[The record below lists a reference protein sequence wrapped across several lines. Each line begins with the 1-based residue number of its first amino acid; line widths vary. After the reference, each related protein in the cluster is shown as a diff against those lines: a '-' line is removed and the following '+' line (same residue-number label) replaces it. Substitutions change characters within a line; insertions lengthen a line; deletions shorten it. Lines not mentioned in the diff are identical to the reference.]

1 MSKLRIGI
9 VVFPGSN
16 CDHDA
21 QVVVNSLPNA
31 EAVMLW
37 HKEHTLKN
45 VDAVILPGGFSF
57 GDYLRAGA
65 IAKFSPIMTEVIDFA
80 TRGNPVLGICNGFQI
95 LTECGLLDGAL
106 LRNIHQRFVSKHIF
120 IRVENNETLF
130 TSRYQMGEVL
140 RIPIAHGEGNYYADD
155 ETLKKLQAN
164 RQIIFSYCDKN
175 GNLTP
180 DANPNGSLL
189 NIAGIA
195 NEKKNVLGLM
205 PHPERASEALL
216 GSIDG
221 RKLFESLVSSFLVQT
236 I

>member
-21 QVVVNSLPNA
+21 QAVVNSLPNT

-45 VDAVILPGGFSF
+45 VEAVILPGGFSF

-65 IAKFSPIMTEVIDFA
+65 IAKFSPVMSEVMDFA

-95 LTECGLLDGAL
+95 LTECGLLKGAL
-106 LRNIHQRFVSKHIF
+106 LRNVNRRFISKHVF
-120 IRVENNETLF
+120 IRVENNQTLF
-130 TSRYQMGEVL
+130 TSRYQVGDVL
-140 RIPIAHGEGNYYADD
+140 RIPIAHGEGNYYTDD
-155 ETLKKLQAN
+155 STLQQLQAN

-175 GNLTP
+175 GELSP

-189 NIAGIA
+189 NIAGIS
-195 NEKKNVLGLM
+195 NEKHNVLGLM

-216 GSIDG
+216 GSTDG

-236 I
+236 V

>member
-21 QVVVNSLPNA
+21 ETVVNSLPNT

-65 IAKFSPIMTEVIDFA
+65 IAKFSPVMSEVIDFA

-95 LTECGLLDGAL
+95 LTECGLLEGAL
-106 LRNIHQRFVSKHIF
+106 LRNSNRRFISKHVF
-120 IRVENNETLF
+120 VRVENSDTIF
-130 TSRYQMGEVL
+130 TSRYQQGDVL
-140 RIPIAHGEGNYYADD
+140 RIPIAHGEGNYYADAD
-155 ETLKKLQAN
+155 TLTKLQVN
-164 RQIIFSYCDKN
+164 RQIIFTYCDKD

-180 DANPNGSLL
+180 EANPNGSLL
-189 NIAGIA
+189 NIAGIS

-216 GSIDG
+216 GSTDG

-236 I
+236 V

>member
-16 CDHDA
+16 CDHDTEY
-21 QVVVNSLPNA
+21 VINSLLNT

-37 HKEHTLKN
+37 HKEHTLKH

-57 GDYLRAGA
+57 GDYLRTGA

-80 TRGNPVLGICNGFQI
+80 MRGNPVLGICNGFQI

-106 LRNIHQRFVSKHIF
+106 LRNINRRFISKHVF

-130 TSRYQMGEVL
+130 TSRYQTGDVL
-140 RIPIAHGEGNYYADD
+140 RIPIAHGEGNYYADND
-155 ETLKKLQAN
+155 TLKKLQAN
-164 RQIIFSYCDKN
+164 RQIIFTYCDKD
-175 GNLTP
+175 GNLTT

-189 NIAGIA
+189 NIAGIC

-216 GSIDG
+216 GSTDG
-221 RKLFESLVSSFLVQT
+221 RKIFESLVSSFLVQT
-236 I
+236 V

>member
-16 CDHDA
+16 CDHDTEY
-21 QVVVNSLPNA
+21 VVNSLPNT

-37 HKEHTLKN
+37 HKEHTLKDVN
-45 VDAVILPGGFSF
+45 AVILPGGFSF
-57 GDYLRAGA
+57 GDYLRTGA
-65 IAKFSPIMTEVIDFA
+65 IAKFSPIMNEVIDFA
-80 TRGNPVLGICNGFQI
+80 MQGNPVLGICNGFQI
-95 LTECGLLDGAL
+95 LTECGLLEGAL
-106 LRNIHQRFVSKHIF
+106 LRNINRRFISKHVF

-130 TSRYQMGEVL
+130 TSRYQTGDVL

-155 ETLKKLQAN
+155 DTLKKLQAN
-164 RQIIFSYCDKN
+164 RQIIFTYCDKD
-175 GNLTP
+175 GNITP
-180 DANPNGSLL
+180 ESNPNGSLL
-189 NIAGIA
+189 NIAGIS

-216 GSIDG
+216 GSTDG
-221 RKLFESLVSSFLVQT
+221 RKMFESLVNSFLVQT

>member
-21 QVVVNSLPNA
+21 QTVVDSLPNT

-65 IAKFSPIMTEVIDFA
+65 IAKFSPVMSEVMDFA
-80 TRGNPVLGICNGFQI
+80 ARGNPVLGICNGFQI
-95 LTECGLLDGAL
+95 LTECRLLEGAL
-106 LRNIHQRFVSKHIF
+106 LRNINRRFISKHVF
-120 IRVENNETLF
+120 IRVENNETIF
-130 TSRYQMGEVL
+130 TNRYQTGDVL
-140 RIPIAHGEGNYYADD
+140 RIPIAHGEGNYYADSD
-155 ETLKKLQAN
+155 TLQKLQAN
-164 RQIIFSYCDKN
+164 RQIIFTYCDKDAKT
-175 GNLTP
+175 TP

-189 NIAGIA
+189 NIAGIS

-216 GSIDG
+216 GSTDG

-236 I
+236 V

>member
-21 QVVVNSLPNA
+21 QVVVNSLPNT

-57 GDYLRAGA
+57 GDYLRTGA
-65 IAKFSPIMTEVIDFA
+65 IAKFSPVMTEVIDFA
-80 TRGNPVLGICNGFQI
+80 MRGNPVLGICNGFQI
-95 LTECGLLDGAL
+95 LTECGLLEGAL
-106 LRNIHQRFVSKHIF
+106 LRNINRRFISKHVF
-120 IRVENNETLF
+120 IRVENNQTIF
-130 TSRYQMGEVL
+130 TSQYRQGDVL
-140 RIPIAHGEGNYYADD
+140 HIPIAHGEGNYYADD

-164 RQIIFSYCDKN
+164 RQIIFTYCDKD

-180 DANPNGSLL
+180 EANPNGSLL
-189 NIAGIA
+189 NIAGIC

-216 GSIDG
+216 GSTDG
-221 RKLFESLVSSFLVQT
+221 RKLFESLVTSFLVQT
-236 I
+236 V

>member
-21 QVVVNSLPNA
+21 QAVVNSLPNT

-45 VDAVILPGGFSF
+45 VEAVILPGGFSF
-57 GDYLRAGA
+57 GDYLRTGA
-65 IAKFSPIMTEVIDFA
+65 IAKFSPVMSEVMDFA

-95 LTECGLLDGAL
+95 LTECGLLKGAL
-106 LRNIHQRFVSKHIF
+106 LRNVNRRFISKHVF

-130 TSRYQMGEVL
+130 TSRYQAGDVL

-155 ETLKKLQAN
+155 STLQQLQAN

-175 GNLTP
+175 GELSP

-189 NIAGIA
+189 NIAGVS
-195 NEKKNVLGLM
+195 NETRNVLGLM

-216 GSIDG
+216 GSTDG

-236 I
+236 V

>member
-21 QVVVNSLPNA
+21 QAVVNSLPNT

-45 VDAVILPGGFSF
+45 VEAVILPGGFSF
-57 GDYLRAGA
+57 GDYLRTGA
-65 IAKFSPIMTEVIDFA
+65 IAKFSPVMSEVMDFA

-95 LTECGLLDGAL
+95 LTECGLLKGAL
-106 LRNIHQRFVSKHIF
+106 LRNVNRRFISKHVF

-130 TSRYQMGEVL
+130 TSRYQAGDVL
-140 RIPIAHGEGNYYADD
+140 RIPIAHGEGNYYADGS
-155 ETLKKLQAN
+155 TLQQLQAN

-175 GNLTP
+175 GELSP

-189 NIAGIA
+189 NIAGVS
-195 NEKKNVLGLM
+195 NETRNVLGLM

-216 GSIDG
+216 GSTDG

-236 I
+236 V

>member
-21 QVVVNSLPNA
+21 ETVVNSLPNT

-65 IAKFSPIMTEVIDFA
+65 IAKFSPVMSEVIDFA

-95 LTECGLLDGAL
+95 LTECGLLEGAL
-106 LRNIHQRFVSKHIF
+106 LRNINRRFISKHVF
-120 IRVENNETLF
+120 VRVENSDTIF
-130 TSRYQMGEVL
+130 TSRYQQGDVL
-140 RIPIAHGEGNYYADD
+140 RIPIAHGEGNYYADAD
-155 ETLKKLQAN
+155 TLTKLQVN
-164 RQIIFSYCDKN
+164 RQIIFTYCDKD

-180 DANPNGSLL
+180 EANPNGSLL
-189 NIAGIA
+189 NIAGIS

-216 GSIDG
+216 GSTDG

-236 I
+236 V